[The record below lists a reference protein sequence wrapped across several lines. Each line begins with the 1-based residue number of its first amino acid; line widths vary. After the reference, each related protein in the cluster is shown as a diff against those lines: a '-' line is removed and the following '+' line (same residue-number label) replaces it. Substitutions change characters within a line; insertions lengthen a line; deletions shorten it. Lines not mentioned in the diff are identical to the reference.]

1 MFPKQDVKCCYLW
14 KKYALIMLDF
24 VTALVAI
31 IWYTSIYCSINFFV
45 KDSLAI
51 IFKWL

>member
-1 MFPKQDVKCCYLW
+1 
-14 KKYALIMLDF
+14 MLDF

-31 IWYTSIYCSINFFV
+31 IWYISIHCIINFFV